1 MTNFIQIGGR
11 ERPVRFGMA
20 GLYEYEQRTGRKAL
34 TDFKALAGGL
44 ESVSITLVVDLI
56 FCGLACGARTESQ
69 NMDFTTYDVAD
80 WLAGDNDTLQKVMDL
95 FAESF
100 PQDGGKKTLNGSK
113 AAKKAATPTAL

>member
-34 TDFKALAGGL
+34 ADFASLAGGL
-44 ESVSITLVVDLI
+44 EAVSITLMVDLVY
-56 FCGLACGARTESQ
+56 CGLTCGARAESQ
-69 NMDFTTYDVAD
+69 NVDFTPYDVAD
-80 WLAGDNDTLQKVMDL
+80 WLTGDNATLEKVMAL

-100 PQDGGKKTLNGSK
+100 PQDGGKKTLN
-113 AAKKAATPTAL
+113 AKKPAKVIAS